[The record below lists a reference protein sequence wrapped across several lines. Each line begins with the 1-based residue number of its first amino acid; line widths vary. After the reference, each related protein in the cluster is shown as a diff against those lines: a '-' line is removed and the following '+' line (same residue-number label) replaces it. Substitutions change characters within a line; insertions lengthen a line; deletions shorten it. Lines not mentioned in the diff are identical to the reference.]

1 MAFFKADHTFSEIK
15 ELEAKSAPKLR
26 YVIEN
31 GKGRWIRPEDHD
43 RLPYD
48 YDEDIPC

>member
-31 GKGRWIRPEDHD
+31 GKGRWIRPK
-43 RLPYD
+43 PPMPID
-48 YDEDIPC
+48 YCDDILC

>member
-1 MAFFKADHTFSEIK
+1 MAFYKVDRTFSEIK

-31 GKGRWIRPEDHD
+31 GKGKWIKPK
-43 RLPYD
+43 PPMPID
-48 YDEDIPC
+48 YDEDIPY